1 MKLTYQPKS
10 TRIDAQ
16 DRSIKLMMLPLV
28 ITIILLSTLPLLLSV
43 LAAFTDWSAGIDVP
57 INFIG
62 LENFRYMATDTQF
75 LASFKLGLIWTLLV
89 TSLTTAMGVGL
100 SLLLNQEK
108 RYMIP
113 LKVIALSPWS
123 MSPPAIAVIWTTL
136 MNPNSGPVNQFLRT
150 FGLPGGDIGFLEDPT
165 LFFPTLVIIGAWALM
180 PMITLAVLA
189 ALKTLPKELE
199 ESMEVDGANGIR
211 KFRYLILPHIKPI
224 LVPLVALNLIWN
236 FGAFDL
242 IYVIVGSFPPP
253 NSEIPIV
260 FAFRQAFKYGE
271 FGYASAL
278 GVAIAVS
285 ELLLVLAIL
294 RKQFKAMREQ

>member
-1 MKLTYQPKS
+1 MSLVTRRQP

-16 DRSIKLMMLPLV
+16 DRAIKLMMLPLV

-43 LAAFTDWSAGIDVP
+43 IASFTDWSAGIDVP
-57 INFIG
+57 INFVG
-62 LENFRYMATDTQF
+62 FDNFVYMASDSQF
-75 LASFKLGLIWTLLV
+75 LASFRLGLIWTLLV
-89 TSLTTAMGVGL
+89 TALTTVMGVGL

-108 RYMIP
+108 RYMVP

-136 MNPNSGPVNQFLRT
+136 MNPNSGPVNQVLRF
-150 FGLPGGDIGFLEDPT
+150 FGLPGGNIGFLEDPT
-165 LFFPTLVIIGAWALM
+165 MFFPTLVIIGAWALM

-189 ALKTLPKELE
+189 ALKTIPKELE
-199 ESMEVDGANGIR
+199 ESMEVDGANGL
-211 KFRYLILPHIKPI
+211 KKLRYLIIPHIKPI
-224 LVPLVALNLIWN
+224 LIPLVALSLIWN

-242 IYVIVGSFPPP
+242 IYVVVGSFPPP

-260 FAFRQAFKYGE
+260 FAFRQAFKYGQ

-278 GVAIAVS
+278 GVAIAIFEV
-285 ELLLVLAIL
+285 LLVFAIL
-294 RKQFKAMREQ
+294 RRQFKAMSQS